1 MNIHTQYQKF
11 NHIEKIS
18 RIQEQLEFNN
28 KVKIQL
34 SKANNHNAEYSRSV
48 GRMVRPK
55 FETMSSIEDDI
66 ERIKEELSRQK
77 EKQKMGT
84 LI

>member
-1 MNIHTQYQKF
+1 
-11 NHIEKIS
+11 
-18 RIQEQLEFNN
+18 
-28 KVKIQL
+28 
-34 SKANNHNAEYSRSV
+34 
-48 GRMVRPK
+48 MVRPK

-84 LI
+84 LTLYHIILNRA

>member
-1 MNIHTQYQKF
+1 
-11 NHIEKIS
+11 
-18 RIQEQLEFNN
+18 
-28 KVKIQL
+28 
-34 SKANNHNAEYSRSV
+34 
-48 GRMVRPK
+48 MVRPK
-55 FETMSSIEDDI
+55 FETMSSIEVDI